1 MLIRAGYEMAFE
13 ADLATPMLAA
23 LSVHPS
29 RNRDLRSVQRITT
42 VPEVPLYDY
51 MDGFGNVC
59 TRLTMPAG
67 GITLSCSFTI
77 EDAFLPDVVATDALA
92 VPVSDLPDEIMVY
105 LLGSRYCETDRLV
118 DIAWPLFS
126 RITPGWAQV
135 QAIVAYTHQRIAFG
149 YEHARPTKT
158 AFDAWQEQTGVC
170 RDYAHLAIAL
180 CRCMNIPAR
189 YCTGYLGDMDLP
201 AVVGEMD
208 FSAWFEVFLA
218 GRWYTFDA
226 RHNTPR
232 AGRILMARGR
242 DAADAALV
250 TTFGLAKLSR
260 FQVHT
265 HEEASDRTF
274 LLPARTWT

>member
-1 MLIRAGYEMAFE
+1 MLIRAGYDIAFE
-13 ADLATPMLAA
+13 ADLPTPMLAA
-23 LSVHPS
+23 LSIHPS

-51 MDGFGNVC
+51 IDGFGNVC
-59 TRLTMPAG
+59 TRMTMPAG

-77 EDAFLPDVVATDALA
+77 EDGFTPDLVAPDARA
-92 VPVSDLPDEIMVY
+92 VPVSDLPDGIMVY
-105 LLGSRYCETDRLV
+105 LLGSRYCETDRLA

-135 QAIVAYTHQRIAFG
+135 QAIVAYTHQRITFG

-250 TTFGLAKLSR
+250 TTFGPARLSR
-260 FQVHT
+260 FQVYT
-265 HEEASDRTF
+265 DEETGDRS
-274 LLPARTWT
+274 LLLSGKELT

>member
-13 ADLATPMLAA
+13 ADLPTPMLAA

-29 RNRDLRSVQRITT
+29 RNRDLRGVQRIIT
-42 VPEVPLYDY
+42 VPKVPLYDY

-77 EDAFLPDVVATDALA
+77 EDAFIPDVVAPDAQA
-92 VPVSDLPDEIMVY
+92 VAVSDLPDEIMVY
-105 LLGSRYCETDRLV
+105 LLGSRYCETDRLM

-149 YEHARPTKT
+149 YQHARPTKT

-201 AVVGEMD
+201 AEVGEMD

-250 TTFGLAKLSR
+250 TTFGLSKLSR

-265 HEEASDRTF
+265 HEEARDRAF
-274 LLPARTWT
+274 LLPARI

>member
-1 MLIRAGYEMAFE
+1 
-13 ADLATPMLAA
+13 
-23 LSVHPS
+23 
-29 RNRDLRSVQRITT
+29 
-42 VPEVPLYDY
+42 
-51 MDGFGNVC
+51 
-59 TRLTMPAG
+59 MPAG

-77 EDAFLPDVVATDALA
+77 EDACTPDVVVPDARALA
-92 VPVSDLPDEIMVY
+92 VGDLPDEIMVY

-126 RITPGWAQV
+126 KITPGWAQV
-135 QAIVAYTHQRIAFG
+135 QAIVAYTHQRITFG
-149 YEHARPTKT
+149 YQHARPTKT

-201 AVVGEMD
+201 AVVGDMD

-218 GRWYTFDA
+218 GRWYVFDA
-226 RHNTPR
+226 RHNYPR

-260 FQVHT
+260 FQVYT
-265 HEEASDRTF
+265 DEEANNRSF
-274 LLPARTWT
+274 LLPARI